1 MAVSVPR
8 LSRAQ
13 LPGLKP
19 YLFSKELG
27 EPAIG
32 IVHIGVGS
40 FHRAHQAIYT
50 EEAMLAAGGDWGIC
64 GVTLSDN
71 LKIRDALEPQDCL
84 YSVLVRDRSGEHVQV
99 IRALRKVIVAPRQQQ
114 ELLDLL
120 ASPQVRIV
128 SLTVTEKGYCF
139 DAATGGLD
147 FDHPGVRH
155 DLADPEHPTTVPGYL
170 VAALKRRRESPFTVL
185 SCDNLAH
192 NGRILRNVVVQFA
205 TALDPEFGQWIAA
218 NVAFPS
224 TMVDRMAPA
233 TTDADR
239 AAAEKALGCV
249 DAWPVPC
256 EAFRQWVI
264 EDNFPLGRPAWEK
277 AGAMLVADVLPFELA
292 KLRMLN
298 GAHSALAYLSMLAGI
313 ETVDQA
319 IADPDIRRL
328 IGNTMSE
335 EVAPTLNMPG
345 DFDLVAY
352 RDLLLERFANPALK
366 HRCLQIA
373 MDGSQKLPQRIFGAI
388 ADRVHAG
395 QPFCRLALTVAA
407 WLRFLLGKSEAGQA
421 YEISDPLAARL
432 SLLAAESGGDNALLV
447 EKLLAVREVFPAEL
461 AENPLVVAEIRRA
474 ADALQ
479 RLGARGAARLYA

>member
-1 MAVSVPR
+1 MAVSVSR

-13 LPGLKP
+13 LPRLKE
-19 YLFSKELG
+19 YLYDQELG

-32 IVHIGVGS
+32 IVHFGLGS

-50 EEAMLAAGGDWGIC
+50 EEAMLAAGGDWGIA
-64 GVTLSDN
+64 GVSLSDN
-71 LKIRDALEPQDCL
+71 QKLKEALEPQDCL

-99 IRALRKVIVAPRQQQ
+99 IRALKQVIIAPRQQQ

-120 ASPQVRIV
+120 ASPQIRIV
-128 SLTVTEKGYCF
+128 SLTVTEKGYCY

-170 VAALKRRRESPFTVL
+170 VAALKHRRENPFTVL

-192 NGRILRNVVVQFA
+192 NGRILRNIVIQFA
-205 TALDPEFGQWIAA
+205 EALDPELAKWIAA

-239 AAAEKALGCV
+239 AAAEKTLGCV

-277 AGAMLVADVLPFELA
+277 AGAMLVDDVLPFELA

-319 IADPDIRRL
+319 IADLDIRLL

-335 EVAPTLNMPG
+335 EVAPTLSMPG
-345 DFDLVAY
+345 DFDLAAY
-352 RDLLLERFANPALK
+352 RDLLLERFANPALR
-366 HRCLQIA
+366 HRCSQIA

-407 WLRFLLGKSEAGQA
+407 WLRFLLGKSEAGQP

-461 AENPLVVAEIRRA
+461 AENPLVVSEIRKA

-479 RLGARGAARLYA
+479 RLGARGATRLYA